1 MRSSFASQE
10 VSSSAGSSSKTR
22 EVPLTAASDPPSGGT
37 GAKHEGPPALEV
49 VSITRGGARE
59 LVVLERDGKPR
70 EDVRRLGGRREETMT
85 THDNPQ
91 ANPGPVRDI
100 PVDWEAL
107 EDAFEN
113 NAPEVHSY
121 LHLVTG
127 DVLRVVD
134 GVADPQ
140 MHARIAADPNYLRID
155 PVSSREQ
162 YRWMERYI
170 PMVEDPELVAKLT
183 QAIDG
188 KGAFRRFK
196 DVLMAYGPERERWF
210 SFRSERLR
218 IFMEAW
224 LSAHALNPIA
234 RPAWTPDAMPKG
246 DSTETPAVAA
256 EPGRGDT
263 KRGRNAESLRKT
275 LREIADALGPRD
287 LDTVVAFAEF
297 VRARRAARSFSSHFG
312 SDASHAQE
320 EEAPA
325 SQETFGEA
333 HGDTAS

>member
-1 MRSSFASQE
+1 MAE
-10 VSSSAGSSSKTR
+10 
-22 EVPLTAASDPPSGGT
+22 DNGT
-37 GAKHEGPPALEV
+37 GGPALRSV
-49 VSITRGGARE
+49 
-59 LVVLERDGKPR
+59 
-70 EDVRRLGGRREETMT
+70 
-85 THDNPQ
+85 
-91 ANPGPVRDI
+91 

-121 LHLVTG
+121 LHLQTG
-127 DVLRVVD
+127 EVLRIVD

-140 MHARIAADPNYLRID
+140 MHARIAADATYLRID

-170 PMVEDPELVAKLT
+170 PMVEDPDLAAKLT

-210 SFRSERLR
+210 TFRSERLR

-224 LSAHALNPIA
+224 LSAHALNPVA
-234 RPAWTPDAMPKG
+234 RPLWVP
-246 DSTETPAVAA
+246 EPAVRNDGVSVEASSPA
-256 EPGRGDT
+256 TPREETRETRRG
-263 KRGRNAESLRKT
+263 KSAESLRKN

-287 LDTVVAFAEF
+287 LDTLTAFAEF
-297 VRARRAARSFSSHFG
+297 LKARRAARSFAHHFVQDHAT
-312 SDASHAQE
+312 SDD
-320 EEAPA
+320 EAPA
-325 SQETFGEA
+325 SQEIVGESRDD
-333 HGDTAS
+333 GSPSLTASRS